1 MAGEVVT
8 GRLDLPD
15 TELVTPRRAII
26 AEGILIFTAPELRQ
40 LLDIKVFG
48 DTDSDTRFIRRLVR
62 DVAARG
68 RTKESVI
75 DQYQSTVKPMHL
87 EFVEPS
93 KRYADVIVPVGGEN
107 AVAVDLLLTLLR
119 SVAGAD
125 SGR

>member
-26 AEGILIFTAPELRQ
+26 AEVILIFTAPELRQ

-48 DTDSDTRFIRRLVR
+48 DTDSDTRFIRRLLR
-62 DVAARG
+62 DVADRG
-68 RTKESVI
+68 RTMESVI
-75 DQYQSTVKPMHL
+75 DQYHSTVKPMRL

-125 SGR
+125 SWR